1 MSVFK
6 TSNLE
11 IEKRS
16 YKITI
21 KNIDLSSD
29 HWGSEK
35 DITTFLDDVESFTF
49 DKDTFNKNILKHAL
63 RLTKYTPRLLDLK
76 FFRVENENR
85 LILLATTAVRAFKKV
100 DILSREMSIA
110 FADSKFTFSIIELL
124 EDEVKEMKEKKI
136 ELPANWKLDD
146 YLNDRYAMMKE
157 LV

>member
-6 TSNLE
+6 TANLE
-11 IEKRS
+11 IEKKS

-21 KNIDLSSD
+21 KNINLSAD

-35 DITTFLDDVESFTF
+35 DIISYLDDVESLTF
-49 DKDTFNKNILKHAL
+49 DKDSFNRNILKHAL

-76 FFRVENENR
+76 FYREENR
-85 LILLATTAVRAFKKV
+85 LILLATTAVRIFKPV
-100 DILSREMSIA
+100 DILSREMSIS